1 MKIILMLGSYGGNDG
16 GYSHGGGGD
25 GGNNVS
31 LNLHLFAVTRK
42 MFQVSTLFY
51 FL

>member
-1 MKIILMLGSYGGNDG
+1 
-16 GYSHGGGGD
+16 
-25 GGNNVS
+25 VS